1 MTDDDD
7 VDMSLLLTVHA
18 LSVNLE
24 MIEIP
29 EGAR

>member
-24 MIEIP
+24 MIEIA
-29 EGAR
+29 EG